1 MSEKLMSKKDYEKR
15 TEKLEKY
22 MRKYNIFDN
31 VMSLFQIYMVVC
43 LISMSI
49 SEKDSSVVKIGAII
63 VAVFIIILFI
73 MTRIKVYEAYNRVK
87 KLFFHLEKMKDAEFE
102 EIVKKLGIEDYS
114 EYKKTI
120 KEAEELMLDLGSD
133 LIVGHNLTIRQKKNI
148 ERMLEKTKKDYF
160 K

>member
-1 MSEKLMSKKDYEKR
+1 
-15 TEKLEKY
+15 
-22 MRKYNIFDN
+22 
-31 VMSLFQIYMVVC
+31 
-43 LISMSI
+43 
-49 SEKDSSVVKIGAII
+49 
-63 VAVFIIILFI
+63 

-102 EIVKKLGIEDYS
+102 EIVKKSGIEDYS
-114 EYKKTI
+114 EYKKKI

-133 LIVGHNLTIRQKKNI
+133 LIVCHNLTIRQKKNI

>member
-87 KLFFHLEKMKDAEFE
+87 KLFFHLEKMKKEFE
-102 EIVKKLGIEDYS
+102 EIVKKSGIEDYS
-114 EYKKTI
+114 EYKKKI
-120 KEAEELMLDLGSD
+120 KEAEELILDLGSD

>member
-102 EIVKKLGIEDYS
+102 EIVKKSGIEDYS
-114 EYKKTI
+114 EYKKKI

-133 LIVGHNLTIRQKKNI
+133 LIVCHNLTIRQKKNI
-148 ERMLEKTKKDYF
+148 ERMLEKTQKDYF